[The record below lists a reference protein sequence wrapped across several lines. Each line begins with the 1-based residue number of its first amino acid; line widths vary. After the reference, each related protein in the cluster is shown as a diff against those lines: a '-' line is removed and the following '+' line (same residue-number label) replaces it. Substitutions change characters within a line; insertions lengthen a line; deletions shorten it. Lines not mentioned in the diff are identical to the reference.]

1 MATIKSSDTR
11 TLVDDLGSQF
21 VDLLRTGSEA
31 GEPFRVISDYIAQGG
46 SITDKQASQTVDYPL
61 ADAPHTTTY
70 TLTGSQLRD
79 PVLAN
84 GTKLVDQTHETE
96 SGYDDDS
103 EMNYD
108 SSTQYVDTWTTQG
121 NPYDAGHL
129 TVTGY
134 TSTAKGTGTWSD
146 DGTTIKAVLSGSAK
160 FVGLEQYVAN
170 NDGDLVLQ
178 TITINSAA
186 LTANS
191 TQSGTSW
198 GTKFTGSVVDTVSL
212 LSKTGLTYD
221 AVAGTFTGVLDSLT
235 YNFGY
240 SVKAS
245 GYAENYQDSYSA
257 GAFTQ
262 AMLQALADAV
272 SNETVALHK
281 AALLGGD
288 DTITGN
294 SKEGNFLEGG
304 LGNDRVTG
312 ATGDDTLY
320 GDEGNDLLF
329 GLGGNDVLYGGDGND
344 VLDGGTGLDYLI
356 GGAGDDTYILDR
368 DLELGRINTY
378 LSQTFDD
385 DGTDTLRVTYKG
397 GTAGAPAL
405 IAMTGSLAQVENL
418 QITGTGVFGVSGNN
432 LNNVLDAGKT
442 ASMLSGGLGDDTYV
456 VAVKGAGVFENEA
469 SGTDAVLAS
478 LAYALGAN
486 VENLTLTGKAAINGK
501 GNELD
506 NTLTGNDGAN
516 ILDGGGGEDVL
527 VGGKG
532 NDTYIVGDLGEVV
545 TEALN
550 EGIDTVKSSVAF
562 TLGAN
567 LENLTLTGTAQD
579 NLSGTG
585 NALKNTLTGDAGAN
599 HLDGGGDVDKLFGG
613 AGNDTYTV
621 DLIAKGVGRN
631 ATVALEDSIT
641 EKKGEGDH
649 DTLILR
655 ISQET
660 QVKLAEASK
669 LTTLT
674 LATHLENLDASG
686 TGTLKLNLSGNA
698 ANNIITGN
706 DGGNAL
712 NGGVG
717 NDLVIGGS
725 GDDLIIGGLGADTLT
740 GGAGAD
746 TFSFTSIKDLGLDA
760 TQDIITDFTSGQDL
774 LSFKGLKGWTFNA
787 SATQASGAKQL
798 WTVFDGNDTTVYG
811 NSGGSLAADFT
822 IKLVG
827 VTALAESDVLFA

>member
-11 TLVDDLGSQF
+11 VLVDDLGSQF
-21 VDLLRTGSEA
+21 VDLLRTGTEA

-46 SITDKQASQTVDYPL
+46 VVTDKQASQTIDYPL
-61 ADAPHTTTY
+61 ADAPHITTY
-70 TLTGSQLRD
+70 TLTGSKLQD

-84 GTKLVDQTHETE
+84 GTKLVDQTFETE

-103 EMNYD
+103 EMDYS
-108 SSTQYVDTWTTQG
+108 SSTQYVDTWTTQS

-134 TSTAKGTGTWSD
+134 TATAKGTATSSGD
-146 DGTTIKAVLSGSAK
+146 VTTIKATTSGSAK

-170 NDGDLVLQ
+170 GDGDLLLQ
-178 TITINSAA
+178 TTTINSAA

-198 GTKFTGSVVDTVSL
+198 GTKFTGSLVDTVSL
-212 LSKTGLTYD
+212 LSKTGLTFD
-221 AVAGTFTGVLDSLT
+221 AVAGTLTGVLDSLT

-240 SVKAS
+240 SLKGG
-245 GYAENYQDSYSA
+245 GYSETYADNYSA
-257 GAFTQ
+257 TTFTQ

-272 SNETVALHK
+272 SNESYALHK

-294 SKEGNFLEGG
+294 SKEGNYLEGG
-304 LGNDRVTG
+304 LGNDRISGNAG
-312 ATGDDTLY
+312 ADTLY

-329 GLGGNDVLYGGDGND
+329 GLAGDDTLYGGNGND
-344 VLDGGTGLDYLI
+344 VLDGGTGIDYMI

-378 LSQTFDD
+378 MAQSFDD
-385 DGTDTLRVTYKG
+385 DGIDTLRITYKG
-397 GTAGAPAL
+397 ATMASPSL
-405 IAMTGSLAQVENL
+405 INMTTNLSQVENL
-418 QITGTGVFGVSGNN
+418 QITGTGIFSVLGNN

-442 ASMLSGGLGDDTYV
+442 ASTLSGGLGDDTYV
-456 VAVKGAGVFENEA
+456 VAVKGTTVFEYAA
-469 SGTDAVLAS
+469 SGIDTVLS
-478 LAYALGAN
+478 SITYALGTN
-486 VENLTLTGKAAINGK
+486 LENLTLTGKATLNGT
-501 GNELD
+501 GNELA
-506 NTLTGNDGAN
+506 NGLIGNDGAN
-516 ILDGGGGEDVL
+516 ILDGGAGADSMA
-527 VGGKG
+527 GGKG
-532 NDTYIVGDLGEVV
+532 NDTYIVDDLDERVI
-545 TEALN
+545 EALN
-550 EGIDTVKSSVAF
+550 EGIDTVKSSVSF

-567 LENLTLTGTAQD
+567 LENLTLTGSAQD

-585 NALKNTLTGDAGAN
+585 NALKNTITGDAGAN
-599 HLDGGGDVDKLFGG
+599 HLDGAGDVDKLIGG
-613 AGNDTYTV
+613 KGSDTYTV

-631 ATVALEDSIT
+631 ATVALEDSIS
-641 EKKGEGDH
+641 EKKGDGE

-655 ISQET
+655 IGQET

-669 LTTLT
+669 LTTLM
-674 LATHLENLDASG
+674 LANYLENLDAG
-686 TGTLKLNLSGNA
+686 NTGTLKLNLTGNA

-706 DGGNAL
+706 DGGNVL
-712 NGGVG
+712 NGGAG

-725 GDDLIIGGLGADTLT
+725 GDDLIIGGLGIDTLI

-746 TFSFTSIKDLGLDA
+746 TFSFTSLKDLGLNA
-760 TQDIITDFTSGQDL
+760 TQDIIQDFTSGEDL
-774 LSFKGLKGWTFNA
+774 LSFKGFKGWTLNA
-787 SATQASGAKQL
+787 SATEATGAKQM
-798 WTVFDGNDTTVYG
+798 WAVFDGNDTTVYG
-811 NSGGSLAADFT
+811 NNGGSLVADFS